1 MKTPHLVTLGFVLS
15 GLCACISQSAIDCV
29 GNAAGQAFGLAVG
42 GGISNSLGPAVYR
55 DLASQTQTDLAR
67 VTDAGTFVSVPHE
80 GGRLEFAFEAG
91 VRSGALPRRDEVCLM
106 RDYALFRPADA
117 GVSIVQ
123 MEVTFASEQ
132 PADGGTRVKL
142 ECTGLS
148 RRSADGGAEPMAD
161 RSIDVIAP

>member
-15 GLCACISQSAIDCV
+15 GLCACFPQAAADCV
-29 GNAAGQAFGLAVG
+29 GNAVGQSIGLAVG
-42 GGISNSLGPAVYR
+42 GGLSDAFGPAFSR
-55 DLASQTQTDLAR
+55 DLASQPDSAR
-67 VTDAGTFVSVPHE
+67 VTDAGTFISVPHE
-80 GGRLEFAFEAG
+80 GGRLEFTFEAG
-91 VRSGALPRRDEVCLM
+91 VRSGALPRRDDVCLM

-117 GVSIVQ
+117 GVAIVQ
-123 MEVTFASEQ
+123 MDVTFASEQ

-148 RRSADGGAEPMAD
+148 RRSADGGSQPMAD